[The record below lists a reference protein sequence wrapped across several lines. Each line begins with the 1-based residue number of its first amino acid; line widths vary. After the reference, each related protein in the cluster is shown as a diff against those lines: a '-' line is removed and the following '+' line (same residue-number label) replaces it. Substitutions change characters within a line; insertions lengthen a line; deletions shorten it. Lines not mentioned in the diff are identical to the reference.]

1 MLYHT
6 ELMQMSTKINQLQFK
21 YIEQVAEMLR
31 RYLFSSHLFVERVCG
46 QDLSI
51 LIILKYQSYKM
62 TCTNIPKELN
72 MHLMVQL
79 SSISNLEHAI

>member
-6 ELMQMSTKINQLQFK
+6 ELMQMSNKINQLQFK

-72 MHLMVQL
+72 MHIMV
-79 SSISNLEHAI
+79 

>member
-1 MLYHT
+1 
-6 ELMQMSTKINQLQFK
+6 MSNKINQLQFK
-21 YIEQVAEMLR
+21 YIEQVAEMFR

-62 TCTNIPKELN
+62 TCINIPKELN
-72 MHLMVQL
+72 MHVLVEL
-79 SSISNLEHAI
+79 SSISNLEHSI